1 MKLQLILLGSL
12 SQCTESNGAAG
23 TRPVRKPTAAF
34 LHASQLHTP
43 GSVVGVLLIR
53 VGGWSS
59 GRLLG
64 GLRWAVAPPAGQSAC
79 QTPWWVTL
87 SNSTATATDHCFHQ
101 IQLDSWEVLHCRNT
115 EQQSGPSVKPSVSL
129 LPASSLQLSE
139 GSSSLFCLLSGYS
152 PQGAQVSWTVDGSEV
167 KEGVLTSVEE
177 EKNGRYSRSS
187 TLTLSKALWEKREVF
202 VCTVSHDSVTL
213 PVVLVKS
220 HCEG

>member
-1 MKLQLILLGSL
+1 MKLQLVLLGSL

-59 GRLLG
+59 RRLLG
-64 GLRWAVAPPAGQSAC
+64 GA
-79 QTPWWVTL
+79 
-87 SNSTATATDHCFHQ
+87 
-101 IQLDSWEVLHCRNT
+101 EVG
-115 EQQSGPSVKPSVSL
+115 SGPSVKPSVSL
-129 LPASSLQLSE
+129 LPASSLQLSA

-187 TLTLSKALWEKREVF
+187 TLTLSKALWEKGEVF
-202 VCTVSHDSVTL
+202 VCTVSHDSVIL